1 MDGFRATVLTVG
13 QGSGNLIEVY
23 DDMELINLILIDFGS
38 DDGNYRSCQEVND
51 LMKTR
56 GNKAKEE
63 GITKKDFYLDCLIIS
78 HQDQDHYNLMNNILT
93 TVDMEIGYFY
103 SFSKSLV
110 STSASYGKFYDNA
123 VAAVQDKSH
132 VLSFSSGSGLNADG
146 SIMGFY
152 KTGNPPDNFLQIYCL
167 YANAFYDGG
176 GRDLGFKRNTVS
188 AVIGFCGKF
197 SAADYYYGLF
207 TADCTVFAMSL
218 INAAI
223 LKIPGKRLKVM
234 EIVTAPH
241 HGSIVTSCDAPKKYD
256 QTAVL
261 EQFLTLL
268 NANELCISAGAV
280 SEHGHPHIG
289 FMNAA
294 RKVQSA
300 RPDETVEEVYQ
311 SVNDKGHY
319 PPYDSFTFIEE
330 HNISSLCQNC
340 ITEIDDFPNDLQ
352 VRATGTSEKEW
363 IKMLNKYAKSVAGY
377 DDVYNEYGDNPPP
390 WEENRVLVNSRKSVT
405 VLPGRKYRET

>member
-38 DDGNYRSCQEVND
+38 DDGNYCSCQEVID
-51 LMKTR
+51 LMETR

-63 GITKKDFYLDCLIIS
+63 KITKKDFYLDCLIIS

-110 STSASYGKFYDNA
+110 STSASYDKFYDNA
-123 VAAVQDKSH
+123 AAAVQDKSH

-146 SIMGFY
+146 SITGFY

-167 YANAFYDGG
+167 YANAFYDGR
-176 GRDLGFKRNTVS
+176 GRDLRFRRNTLS
-188 AVIGFCGKF
+188 TVIGFCGKLSGSDF
-197 SAADYYYGLF
+197 YYGLF
-207 TADCTVFAMSL
+207 TADCTVFAMNL

-223 LKIPGKRLKVM
+223 LNTHGKRLKM
-234 EIVTAPH
+234 QGIVTAPH
-241 HGSIVTSCDAPKKYD
+241 HGSIVTSCDAPGKYD

-261 EQFLTLL
+261 EQFLTLS
-268 NANELCISAGAV
+268 NADELCISAGAV
-280 SEHGHPHIG
+280 SEHGHPHTG
-289 FMNAA
+289 FMDAA

-330 HNISSLCQNC
+330 HNISSLCQRC
-340 ITEIDDFPNDLQ
+340 ITALEDFPEGLQ
-352 VRATGTSEKEW
+352 VKATDTTDEEW
-363 IKMLNKYAKSVAGY
+363 VKMLNKHANRMAGY
-377 DDVYNEYGDNPPP
+377 YDVYNEYGDTPPP
-390 WEENRVLVNSRKSVT
+390 RGEDKALINRRKSVT